1 MAYLP
6 VSSCLT
12 SFTAWTESPFCL
24 EVGESVVVRHAYTI
38 RYHDKQ
44 GREREFCTYAKDA
57 YDARLQAI
65 ELVGDIYECPNRID
79 HILKE
84 PGHFDW

>member
-1 MAYLP
+1 M
-6 VSSCLT
+6 SSSLT
-12 SFTAWTESPFCL
+12 SFIAWTEFPFYW
-24 EVGESVVVRHAYTI
+24 EGDEPVVVRHAYTI
-38 RYHDKQ
+38 RYHDRQ
-44 GREREFCTYAKDA
+44 GMEREFCTYAKDA

-65 ELVGDIYECPNRID
+65 ELVVDLHDCPSRID